1 MSEYCLMI
9 DKRKKY
15 LIGEGEVTKKILE
28 ELDRNG
34 RKIVEKLEEI
44 LEKDGYLEYRDNI
57 VGNKRANRAQID

>member
-15 LIGEGEVTKKILE
+15 LIGKGEVTKEILE

-44 LEKDGYLEYRDNI
+44 LEKDGYLEYQR
-57 VGNKRANRAQID
+57 

>member
-15 LIGEGEVTKKILE
+15 LIGEREVTKEILE

-34 RKIVEKLEEI
+34 RKYII
-44 LEKDGYLEYRDNI
+44 
-57 VGNKRANRAQID
+57 